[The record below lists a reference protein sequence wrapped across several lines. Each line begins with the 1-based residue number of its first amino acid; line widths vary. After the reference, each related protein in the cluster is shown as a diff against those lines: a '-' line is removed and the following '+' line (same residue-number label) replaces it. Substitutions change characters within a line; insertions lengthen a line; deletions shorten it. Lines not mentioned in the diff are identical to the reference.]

1 MTGPVAKVTNEH
13 EPSKT
18 NRARLWR
25 GRLRKGCGGYLGRWH
40 RLSGIARARL
50 SRLESNPHANPT
62 IETLARIA
70 VSLGVEIWVA
80 VLGAE

>member
-1 MTGPVAKVTNEH
+1 MNEH

-18 NRARLWR
+18 NRARLRR
-25 GRLRKGCGGYLGRWH
+25 GRLRKGCEGYLGRWH
-40 RLSGIARARL
+40 RLSGIDRARL

-70 VSLGVEIWVA
+70 VALGVELRVA
-80 VLGAE
+80 VVGAE